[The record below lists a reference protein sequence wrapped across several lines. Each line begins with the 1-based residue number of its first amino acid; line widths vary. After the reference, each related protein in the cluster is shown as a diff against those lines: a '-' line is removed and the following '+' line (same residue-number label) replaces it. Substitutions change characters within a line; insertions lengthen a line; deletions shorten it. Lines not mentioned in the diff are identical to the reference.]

1 MVPPEGRRDDD
12 VAPGELNLRVPFRA
26 RVTPKG
32 VWLFI
37 SIVTTGTVGP
47 IALARYAGV
56 ATTEDVAKLGEVVK
70 ETKNEY
76 GPKIQ
81 ALDARVT
88 LSEQTLAK
96 LTEGQQDTQE
106 KVDRGRAESIANIA
120 ADRVRDAKRSRQV
133 RDLVFERALD
143 NLRRG
148 YPIHAGLDEYLR

>member
-1 MVPPEGRRDDD
+1 MSVPPD
-12 VAPGELNLRVPFRA
+12 APGELSLRVPFHA
-26 RVTPKG
+26 RITPKG
-32 VWLFI
+32 VWLFV

-47 IALARYAGV
+47 IALARFAGV
-56 ATTEDVAKLGEVVK
+56 ATTEDVAKVGEAVK
-70 ETKNEY
+70 QTRSEY
-76 GPKIQ
+76 DPKIS

-88 LSEQTLAK
+88 LSEKTLAK
-96 LTEGQQDTQE
+96 LADGQEDTQE

-143 NLRRG
+143 NLHRG